1 MLRLGIRVSG
11 TGAILNK
18 SNPEKSDRLEELRKR
33 ILEHLGKLEASEAK
47 QIAKS
52 IRDKGLAKAGV
63 PVGTRH
69 TWKNGIVHVKMPSGK
84 WKRVY
89 DKQDRGAKMAIAAIK
104 KKIAAAP
111 DAQSMMQIILEN
123 RDRFSDA
130 QGNPLPF
137 VQELSRYIAE
147 HHQGRIAAKPPE
159 GIPTPAS
166 AKESEP
172 ESEKKDEDR
181 KKQEDTKDVGPEA
194 SNDKKTETPLSSISQ
209 QVIER
214 VNIIDD
220 REKLDSWLKSA
231 KDTLRVSRSSSLKEI
246 KRQYEYS
253 GGIEIGDN
261 ILYSHDIPDS
271 VSPKDIK
278 DILVYNAQSVVDA
291 IQNRIAVLDDTDT
304 NALNFGRGESKVN
317 EPENRILS
325 DFEKIQDRYNHAQAI
340 EGDEDEIHA
349 GKEIITGK
357 WKLVEADTPTASHDE
372 STFHKTPGFPGNT
385 EESTVNDRDYEHDR
399 EAQEVVIEMAG
410 DYDHQAV
417 SIEKPVVVTKDG
429 IVISGNNRT
438 MSSKIAA
445 RKGTDKKYI
454 EALIRR
460 AKKFGFTAEQVA
472 QFKHPRVVFET
483 DENSGYSTEQFA
495 KFNDRQEK
503 SMGPISTAVKISKM
517 MKPKTV
523 ERIAE
528 KIGEFDTLGELYSNH
543 KACNDIYGILKDA
556 GHVTMQSMPEYME
569 SGYITD
575 NGKSFL
581 ENVMLGSVI
590 TEKNIRG
597 LNREGCKSIRQKL
610 MRAITPLV
618 ENKSMNGYSITKE
631 LNEAIDIAMQ
641 VSIHKDKFKD
651 VTEYSKQIGMFGDND
666 PIAIEFAKRLET
678 TQKEFSAFMQSVN
691 GGLRYAANGEADV
704 FLGGTESREDILSR
718 LLQIKKALAEILNGI
733 NAL

>member
-1 MLRLGIRVSG
+1 MLRLGLLVKGSRDILTKSIR
-11 TGAILNK
+11 
-18 SNPEKSDRLEELRKR
+18 EKDDKLETLRKR
-33 ILEHLGKLEASEAK
+33 IIEHLETLEQTEEK
-47 QIAKS
+47 QIKKS
-52 IRDKGLAKAGV
+52 LVDQGLAKAGV

-69 TWKNGIVHVKMPSGK
+69 TWKNGIVHIKMPSGK

-89 DKQDRGAKMAIAAIK
+89 ETHDRGAKMAISALK
-104 KKIAAAP
+104 RKIAAAQ
-111 DAQSMMQIILEN
+111 DAQTMMQIILEN

-137 VQELSRYIAE
+137 VQDMSKYVAEAQEKFKDMPQISSKKKKEVPGKTKSDAIDEFIRGNKGPGNTIERNGDTVIISKKEGEFVLSSVDRIKKEYPKIGWTVQGGKIIGKMGKGEKQPKKEPAE
-147 HHQGRIAAKPPE
+147 QKKMPKKKEQRDTGVNDSRKEAPIE
-159 GIPTPAS
+159 
-166 AKESEP
+166 ESEQ
-172 ESEKKDEDR
+172 EK
-181 KKQEDTKDVGPEA
+181 T
-194 SNDKKTETPLSSISQ
+194 
-209 QVIER
+209 
-214 VNIIDD
+214 
-220 REKLDSWLKSA
+220 
-231 KDTLRVSRSSSLKEI
+231 
-246 KRQYEYS
+246 
-253 GGIEIGDN
+253 
-261 ILYSHDIPDS
+261 
-271 VSPKDIK
+271 
-278 DILVYNAQSVVDA
+278 
-291 IQNRIAVLDDTDT
+291 
-304 NALNFGRGESKVN
+304 
-317 EPENRILS
+317 
-325 DFEKIQDRYNHAQAI
+325 DFEKIQNKYKQAKAI

-349 GKEIITGK
+349 GKEIIRGT

-372 STFHKTPGFPGNT
+372 NTFHKTKGFPGDT
-385 EESTVNDRDYEHDR
+385 EDSTINDRDYEHDR

-410 DYDHQAV
+410 DYDHQAL
-417 SIEKPVVVTKDG
+417 SLEKPVVVTKDG

-454 EALIRR
+454 ETLKRR
-460 AKKFGFTAEQVA
+460 AKKFGFTAKQVA

-483 DENSGYSTEQFA
+483 NETGDYNTELFA

-523 ERIAE
+523 ESIAD
-528 KIGEFDTLGELYSNH
+528 KIGAFETLGELYANK
-543 KACNDIYGILKDA
+543 KACNEIYGILKDA
-556 GHVTMQSMPEYME
+556 GHVTMQSLPEYME
-569 SGYITD
+569 SGYITE

-618 ENKSMNGYSITKE
+618 ENKSMNGYSVTKE

-641 VSIHKDKFKD
+641 VSIQKDRFKD
-651 VTEYSKQIGMFGDND
+651 VTEYSQQLGMFGNDD

-678 TQKEFSAFMQSVN
+678 TQKEFAAFMQSIN

-704 FLGGTESREDILSR
+704 FLGGTESRESILSR
-718 LLQIKKALAEILNGI
+718 LLQVKKALAEILNGI
-733 NAL
+733 SIL

>member
-1 MLRLGIRVSG
+1 MEKPYLFTGVVREGREMLRLGIRVRG
-11 TGAILNK
+11 KHTILNK
-18 SNPEKSDRLEELRKR
+18 SNPEKSEQFEALRKR
-33 ILEHLGKLEASEAK
+33 ILDHLGKLEESETK
-47 QIAKS
+47 QIKKS
-52 IRDKGLAKAGV
+52 IQDQGLAKAGV

-69 TWKNGIVHVKMPSGK
+69 TWKNGIVHVKLPSGK

-89 DKQDRGAKMAIAAIK
+89 EKHDRGAKMAISFIK
-104 KKIAAAP
+104 KRIAAAQ
-111 DAQSMMQIILEN
+111 DAQEMLKIVLEH

-137 VQELSRYIAE
+137 VQELSAYMRSRGEAIEQAAIPTRAAQGGGKKPDALPNTSESSSEEE
-147 HHQGRIAAKPPE
+147 HRNKVQDQRNKIKEEMEQGNISRKDAMRVLTDKKFFGYMPTREDAKAFLEEKPKQNDEPEEGGIFDQGR
-159 GIPTPAS
+159 
-166 AKESEP
+166 
-172 ESEKKDEDR
+172 EK
-181 KKQEDTKDVGPEA
+181 
-194 SNDKKTETPLSSISQ
+194 
-209 QVIER
+209 
-214 VNIIDD
+214 
-220 REKLDSWLKSA
+220 
-231 KDTLRVSRSSSLKEI
+231 
-246 KRQYEYS
+246 
-253 GGIEIGDN
+253 
-261 ILYSHDIPDS
+261 
-271 VSPKDIK
+271 
-278 DILVYNAQSVVDA
+278 
-291 IQNRIAVLDDTDT
+291 
-304 NALNFGRGESKVN
+304 
-317 EPENRILS
+317 S
-325 DFEKIQDRYNHAQAI
+325 DFEKIQDSYKHAEAI

-357 WKLVEADTPTASHDE
+357 WKLVEAETPTASHDE
-372 STFHKTPGFPGNT
+372 NTFHKTQGFPGNT
-385 EESTVNDRDYEHDR
+385 EDSTVNDRDYEHDR

-454 EALIRR
+454 ETLKRR

-483 DENSGYSTEQFA
+483 GENGDYSTEQFA

-523 ERIAE
+523 VGIAE
-528 KIGEFDTLGELYSNH
+528 KIGEFETLGELYSNH
-543 KACNDIYGILKDA
+543 KACNAIYGILKDA

-569 SGYITD
+569 SGYITE

-618 ENKSMNGYSITKE
+618 ENKGMNGYSVTKE
-631 LNEAIDIAMQ
+631 LNEAIDISMQ
-641 VSIHKDKFKD
+641 VAIHKDKFKD
-651 VTEYSKQIGMFGDND
+651 VTEYSKQIGMFGEDD

-678 TQKEFSAFMQSVN
+678 TQKEFAKFMHSIN
-691 GGLRYAANGEADV
+691 GGLKFAANGEADV

-718 LLQIKKALAEILNGI
+718 LLQIKKAVAEILNG
-733 NAL
+733 LSSL